1 MQRLPSTLGRVG
13 DERREFQADLAE
25 LEKGIRDEVGPAVE
39 HFAKVLSDVETV
51 EDADPNRMLDDF
63 AVMAAYAQAVGA
75 VLEGQ
80 RAAVASLEA
89 FREALEDVVRTY
101 RVVDEAGADSL
112 RALRRD

>member
-1 MQRLPSTLGRVG
+1 MG

-25 LEKGIRDEVGPAVE
+25 LEKGIRDDVEPAVE
-39 HFAKVLSDVETV
+39 HFAKLLSDVEAV
-51 EDADPNRMLDDF
+51 EDADPNRMLGDF
-63 AVMAAYAQAVGA
+63 AVVAGYVGAVGA

-89 FREALEDVVRTY
+89 FREALKDVVRTY

-112 RALRRD
+112 RALRQD